1 MSIRKSRS
9 IALTCLVFALGSG
22 VACSESA
29 DPGVTG
35 GAPGAGGDIG
45 AGGLASGGL
54 PGAGGDAAGGAPAG
68 GAPGAGGDSAGGA
81 FASGGESAAGG
92 AGVGGDASGGTDGGG
107 GTAAGGTDGSGGM
120 DGAGGSGPTVPFS
133 EVASIIK
140 AKCGGCHNMPA
151 TADKPNLNSD
161 QAIDMA
167 FSSTM
172 AISHCGNNPL
182 VTVNEPDQSA
192 LIMLLKGMCTPGS
205 PSDPARMPP
214 MPNQPLTETEIQ
226 TISDWIASGAPGP
239 V

>member
-9 IALTCLVFALGSG
+9 IALTCLVLALGSG

-29 DPGVTG
+29 EPVGTG
-35 GAPGAGGDIG
+35 GAPGAGGDVG
-45 AGGLASGGL
+45 AGGVASGGL
-54 PGAGGDAAGGAPAG
+54 PGAGGDAAGGAAAG
-68 GAPGAGGDSAGGA
+68 GMPSAGGA
-81 FASGGESAAGG
+81 SAGGAASGGNSAGG
-92 AGVGGDASGGTDGGG
+92 ASAGGSASGGTDGGG
-107 GTAAGGTDGSGGM
+107 GSAAGGTDGSGGV
-120 DGAGGSGPTVPFS
+120 DGSGGSGPTVPFS
-133 EVASIIK
+133 DVATIIK

-161 QAIDMA
+161 MAIDTA
-167 FSSTM
+167 FSSSM

-192 LIMLLKGMCTPGS
+192 LIMLVEGMCTPGG
-205 PSDPARMPP
+205 PGTPARMPP

-239 V
+239 E